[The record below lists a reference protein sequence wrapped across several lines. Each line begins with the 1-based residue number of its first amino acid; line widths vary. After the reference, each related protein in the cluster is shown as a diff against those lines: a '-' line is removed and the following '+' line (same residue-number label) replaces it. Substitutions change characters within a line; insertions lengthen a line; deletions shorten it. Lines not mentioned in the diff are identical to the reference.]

1 MRSMTKESFQKV
13 GVPHLILLVT
23 FMINCA
29 CIYLYFTVIESESGS
44 GQQISSHYEKKGW
57 NTYGN
62 IAS

>member
-13 GVPHLILLVT
+13 GVPLLILLVT

-44 GQQISSHYEKKGW
+44 GQQISSHYEKKG
-57 NTYGN
+57 
-62 IAS
+62 